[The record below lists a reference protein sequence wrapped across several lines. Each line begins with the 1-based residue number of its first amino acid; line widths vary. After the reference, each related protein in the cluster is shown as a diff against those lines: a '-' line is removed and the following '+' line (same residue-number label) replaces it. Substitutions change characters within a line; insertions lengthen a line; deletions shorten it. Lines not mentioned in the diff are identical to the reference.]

1 MPFSPEQLF
10 CALAALAVL
19 LSLRWLRNREPAF
32 PYDPA
37 DALLTP
43 AEKAFFAILQQ
54 AVGEDFNLFAKVRLA
69 DLVVVRRG
77 LRSKFRMRAFNRI
90 CGKHIDFVL
99 CDPDSYAV
107 LAAIELDD
115 RSHERRARRQRDI
128 FIDGALTAA
137 GIPVLHVAAQRR
149 YSVAKLRDQVLTCLE
164 TSGPTFADRH
174 G

>member
-1 MPFSPEQLF
+1 MSLSPEQLF
-10 CALAALAVL
+10 CAVAVLAVVLFL
-19 LSLRWLRNREPAF
+19 LWLRNREPAF
-32 PYDPA
+32 PYEQA

-43 AEKAFFAILQQ
+43 AEKVFFAILQQ
-54 AVGEDFNLFAKVRLA
+54 AVGEDFSLFAKVRLA
-69 DLVVVRRG
+69 DLIVVRRG

-99 CDPDSYAV
+99 CDPDAYAV

-128 FIDGALTAA
+128 FIDGALAAA

-149 YSVAKLRDQVLTCLE
+149 YSGTKLREQILACLE

-174 G
+174 S